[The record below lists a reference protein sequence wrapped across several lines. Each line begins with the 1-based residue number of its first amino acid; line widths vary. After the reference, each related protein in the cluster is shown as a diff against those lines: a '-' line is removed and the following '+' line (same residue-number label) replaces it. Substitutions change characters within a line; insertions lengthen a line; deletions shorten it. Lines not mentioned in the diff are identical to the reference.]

1 MGLFGFGRKKYEKN
15 VERDNEF
22 LKDYSVKVNG
32 LLVYVDDNLKIKN
45 ELNKLR
51 EDFQYTVASPEGKA
65 KGVEKKI
72 KQEFNKL
79 TETLQQPSWDEGEV
93 SILIKNLRRYVVEIS
108 SMQ

>member
-32 LLVYVDDNLKIKN
+32 LIFYVEDNEKIKK
-45 ELNKLR
+45 ELVKLKD
-51 EDFQYTVASPEGKA
+51 EFYYTVASPQGKA

-72 KQEFNKL
+72 EDEFKKL
-79 TETLQQPSWDEGEV
+79 TEMLQQPSWAEDEV
-93 SILIKNLRRYVVEIS
+93 SLLIKNLRRYVVEVS
-108 SMQ
+108 SLQ

>member
-1 MGLFGFGRKKYEKN
+1 MGLFGFGRKKYVKN

-32 LLVYVDDNLKIKN
+32 LKVYAEDNAKITKDLV
-45 ELNKLR
+45 KLQ
-51 EDFQYTVASPEGKA
+51 EEFQYAVASPEGKA

-72 KQEFNKL
+72 EQEFKKL
-79 TETLQQPSWDEGEV
+79 TEVLQQPSWAEDEV
-93 SILIKNLRRYVVEIS
+93 SLLIKNLRRLIVEVS

>member
-32 LLVYVDDNLKIKN
+32 LLVYVDDNAKIVK
-45 ELNKLR
+45 ELNQLK
-51 EDFQYTVASPEGKA
+51 EDFQYTVASPYAKA

-72 KQEFNKL
+72 TEEFKKL
-79 TETLQQPSWDEGEV
+79 TETLQQPNWAEDEV
-93 SILIKNLRRYVVEIS
+93 SLLIKNLRRYVVEVA

>member
-22 LKDYSVKVNG
+22 LKDYAVKVNG
-32 LLVYVDDNLKIKN
+32 LLVYAEDNDKIKK
-45 ELNKLR
+45 ELIKLK

-72 KQEFNKL
+72 TQDFKKL
-79 TETLQQPSWDEGEV
+79 TETLQQPSWAEDEV
-93 SILIKNLRRYVVEIS
+93 SLLIKGLRRYVVEIS
-108 SMQ
+108 SLQ